1 MLHYNTNHHLP
12 PPTVL
17 LTATTTNRT
26 LVPPTATTYDPPPP
40 TLHDTTYTTP
50 PTHRHTL
57 SRTATYHITS
67 HVIPP
72 HTHWHLP
79 NHTPPPTHYHLPN
92 GTPIPPTTT
101 TNTNLHTRPIPT
113 QSILI
118 LTVNPLFFLLYLHAF
133 AQYSVCVVDTR
144 TQHIDSFN
152 NKLMLL
158 LTICVCFISFV
169 LIFPLLVTL
178 FLLGFPC
185 VFPSYL

>member
-118 LTVNPLFFLLYLHAF
+118 LTVNPLFFLLYLHAPPWTF
-133 AQYSVCVVDTR
+133 R
-144 TQHIDSFN
+144 HIP
-152 NKLMLL
+152 K
-158 LTICVCFISFV
+158 CEPRPRAHVGYV
-169 LIFPLLVTL
+169 Q
-178 FLLGFPC
+178 
-185 VFPSYL
+185 